1 MTIQGD
7 APEWATARAR
17 QLVTSSETILGV
29 WVVSDANRSSAVKQA
44 LAPQHVIKLPPCG
57 NDELGSCA
65 SSGRAWWLSAR
76 ATATASYPSCS
87 SASEAADSTTSF

>member
-1 MTIQGD
+1 MTIRGD

-44 LAPQHVIKLPPCG
+44 LAPQHVI
-57 NDELGSCA
+57 
-65 SSGRAWWLSAR
+65 
-76 ATATASYPSCS
+76 TAALW
-87 SASEAADSTTSF
+87 